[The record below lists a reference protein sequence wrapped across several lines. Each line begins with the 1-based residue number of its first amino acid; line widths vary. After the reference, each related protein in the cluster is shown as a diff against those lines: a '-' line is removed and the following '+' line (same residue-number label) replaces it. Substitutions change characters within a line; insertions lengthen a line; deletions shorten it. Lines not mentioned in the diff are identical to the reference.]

1 MNLWEYIL
9 TPAGPSLGPVATL
22 TIIASVFVALG
33 GIALVV
39 VPKELAHLSAMRSTR
54 HVRAEHSEAGPKER
68 ELRAEL
74 RVKVAAGISA
84 WSGALILSLLLR
96 LLGTRGLETRF
107 LPTLVILALPLLA
120 GYIVV
125 YRLFFY
131 PRYLEVCRRIDT
143 YKSYDRIAKKS
154 KNKKAGNRA
163 PGKEKISLLPVKAL
177 LTTLLLPI
185 AYYLL
190 MVPFSIPPDVPA
202 QNHDHLLHQSGMLV
216 IALLGYSLGLAVSLG
231 EDLRPMVPWLKARPG
246 ESGAR

>member
-1 MNLWEYIL
+1 MKLWEYIL

-54 HVRAEHSEAGPKER
+54 QVRAGHSETGSKER
-68 ELRAEL
+68 QLRAEL
-74 RVKVAAGISA
+74 RLKVGAGISA

-131 PRYLEVCRRIDT
+131 PRYLAVGRRIDANT
-143 YKSYDRIAKKS
+143 AYDRVAKKS
-154 KNKKAGNRA
+154 KKAGKRTT
-163 PGKEKISLLPVKAL
+163 GREKISLLPVKAMLASL
-177 LTTLLLPI
+177 LVPI
-185 AYYLL
+185 TYYLL
-190 MVPFSIPPDVPA
+190 MVPVSIPAGVPP

-216 IALLGYSLGLAVSLG
+216 MALLGYAFGLAVRLG
-231 EDLRPMVPWLKARPG
+231 EELRPMAAWLKARPG